1 MDRIRTTVIAIALFS
16 CASAWAAAAAE
27 RPSDRVRRDAP
38 KGITETFY
46 ACIDKADY
54 DSIAVGAC
62 LSAEEE
68 VQDARLNRSY
78 KTLMG
83 KLDSKAKKQLVA
95 SERAWLAFHGKSSG
109 LESTLYGSEIVANL
123 EVSQREI
130 FRRCERAN
138 TLDTYV
144 SLVSDE

>member
-1 MDRIRTTVIAIALFS
+1 MDRIRTTVIALALIA
-16 CASAWAAAAAE
+16 CASAAGAVE
-27 RPSDRVRRDAP
+27 RPSEPVRRDAP
-38 KGITETFY
+38 KGISEAFY

-54 DSIAVGAC
+54 DTIAVGTC
-62 LSAEEE
+62 LSAEEDL
-68 VQDARLNRSY
+68 QDARLNRAY

-83 KLDSKAKKQLVA
+83 KLDGKAKEQLVA

-109 LESTLYGSEIVANL
+109 LESTLYGSEIIANL
-123 EVSQREI
+123 EVSQRDM
-130 FRRCERAN
+130 FRKCERAN

>member
-1 MDRIRTTVIAIALFS
+1 MDRIRTTTIAIALLA
-16 CASAWAAAAAE
+16 CASAAGATE
-27 RPSDRVRRDAP
+27 RPSDPIRRGAP
-38 KGITETFY
+38 VGITEAFY

-62 LSAEEE
+62 LSAEEG
-68 VQDARLNRSY
+68 VQDARLNRAY

-83 KLDSKAKKQLVA
+83 KLDGKAKEQLLA
-95 SERAWLAFHGKSSG
+95 SERAWLASQGKSSG
-109 LESTLYGSEIVANL
+109 LESTLYGSEIIANL
-123 EVSQREI
+123 EVSQRDI
-130 FRRCERAN
+130 FRKCERAN